1 MDGLLAIVS
10 KEYKSSRGRQTVR
23 GTGRDPGNVVEGY
36 VAGGMRVHKNG
47 KVKVSGIQKP
57 WKLNFWLSSFRW
69 LWKAIHPA
77 FVTK

>member
-47 KVKVSGIQKP
+47 KVKVSA
-57 WKLNFWLSSFRW
+57 FRN
-69 LWKAIHPA
+69 HGN
-77 FVTK
+77 